1 MSEHGKTKVL
11 IAGGGVAALEAALA
25 LRELASDDVQVELLS
40 PERYFSYRPLAVVLP
55 FEHGETIRFELTELA
70 GEIGAS
76 VTHGALTGVD
86 TWRHVAYTSTNRE
99 IEYDVLLVACG
110 ALPMPAIRGAQMF
123 RGLSDVDLV
132 RRVLDEIAR
141 GEVNSL
147 AFVVP
152 SGATWS
158 LPAYELALLAGTHVR
173 PGVELWLVTPELE
186 PLQLFGR
193 PASDAVRDLLAAR
206 GVGLRTAAYVERFAD
221 GQLELLPEGSLTVDR
236 VVALPRLVGA
246 PIDGVPQTLDG
257 FIPVDEHGRVHGV
270 ADVYAAGDITSFP
283 VKHGGLA
290 TQQALAAAEMI
301 AASAGCDVDPQP
313 FRPVVHGLL
322 LTGRES
328 RFLRRELGGQPE
340 HEPAAAY
347 EPLWWPPAKVVGRHI
362 GPFLA
367 SLAGGSERSLERPPE
382 EEAVPVEVSLGPEFL
397 KSLDVR
403 RFPVELDDAD
413 EEAEPAG
420 VSSVEVVLVAPEDTL
435 GEVAEHLLQQ
445 ELSAVLVSEYGRLI
459 GILTTHDL
467 MRALAARANPSEAR
481 ARQWMTAEPIT
492 VDATTARSV
501 AARLMRAHEIHH
513 LPLVEH
519 DRPVGMLHLDLD
531 HADAIIPIGLGF

>member
-1 MSEHGKTKVL
+1 MSQHGKTRVL
-11 IAGGGVAALEAALA
+11 IAGGGVAALEAAIA
-25 LRELASDDVQVELLS
+25 LKEFATEFVQVELLS
-40 PERYFSYRPLAVVLP
+40 PEQYFSYRPLAVALP
-55 FEHGETIRFELTELA
+55 FEHGDPIRFELSELA
-70 GEIGAS
+70 SEIGAS

-86 TWRHVAYTSTNRE
+86 AWRHVAYTSTNRE

-110 ALPMPAIRGAQMF
+110 ALPMPAIAGALTF
-123 RGLSDVDLV
+123 RGPSDVDLV
-132 RRVLDEIAR
+132 RQVLGEIAR
-141 GEVNSL
+141 GEARSL

-158 LPAYELALLAGTHVR
+158 LPAYELALLAGTHVEQ
-173 PGVELWLVTPELE
+173 GVELWVVTPELE

-193 PASDAVRDLLAAR
+193 PASDAVRELLAAR
-206 GVGLRTAAYVERFAD
+206 GVGLRTSVYVERFED

-246 PIDGVPQTLDG
+246 PIDGVPQTRDG
-257 FIPVDEHGRVHGV
+257 FIPVDAHGRVHGV

-301 AASAGCDVDPQP
+301 AANAGCDVDPKP

-328 RFLRRELGGQPE
+328 RFLRRELGGKPE
-340 HEPAAAY
+340 HEPVAEY
-347 EPLWWPPAKVVGRHI
+347 EPLWWPPAKIVGRHI

-367 SLAGGSERSLERPPE
+367 SFAGGAAHSLERPE
-382 EEAVPVEVSLGPEFL
+382 QDAVSVEVSLGPDL
-397 KSLDVR
+397 LANLDVR
-403 RFPVELDDAD
+403 RFPVELDDED
-413 EEAEPAG
+413 GEEGPAG
-420 VSSVEVVLVAPEDTL
+420 VSAQEVFLVAPEDTL
-435 GEVAEHLLQQ
+435 GEIAEHMLQQ
-445 ELSAVLVSEYGRLI
+445 ELSAVLVSEYGQLI
-459 GILTTHDL
+459 GILTIHDL
-467 MRALAARANPSEAR
+467 MSAFAARAHPSEAR
-481 ARQWMTAEPIT
+481 ARQWMTAEPVT
-492 VDATTARSV
+492 VDTTTAHSV
-501 AARLMRAHEIHH
+501 AARLMRAYDIHH

-531 HADAIIPIGLGF
+531 DADASIPIGLGF